1 MRRIGTDM
9 FMRPNHP
16 HEAELIRQRGA
27 AFASPSPTPQSDLSK
42 EGAASVRG
50 CACCREKSAWVP
62 SMPTRARP
70 RATGWRLKL
79 PASSA
84 FMGGRTSPSSRAAAP
99 PLDAQLIPLVPA
111 CELDIAPAQNVP
123 PPAAIGPAAAY
134 RPASLMHVATSSQ
147 PPRARPMHTIPS
159 VLAIPAVRPRC
170 KKGCLCVPV
179 REAQLPPVRT
189 LG

>member
-123 PPAAIGPAAAY
+123 PPPQLALRLPTGPRLSCTSLPAASHHA
-134 RPASLMHVATSSQ
+134 PALCTPFRLYSRYQ
-147 PPRARPMHTIPS
+147 PCAHGARK
-159 VLAIPAVRPRC
+159 VV
-170 KKGCLCVPV
+170 CVC
-179 REAQLPPVRT
+179 R
-189 LG
+189 